1 VKKTQFNTPISG
13 RVLIDL
19 SHIPVTLPH
28 MAGVDSRSPEFLTKG
43 GENRKP
49 FDITWVIVIFPHL
62 ISRFTEDALDSDKL

>member
-1 VKKTQFNTPISG
+1 
-13 RVLIDL
+13 
-19 SHIPVTLPH
+19 